1 MDSSD
6 FVHRI
11 AAKEL
16 AKKLPSLA
24 KHDYNTID
32 MLMKEISKK
41 HRITGKALHDIF
53 LRTFRKSPD
62 DWIKSKLSEVGGAGS
77 LQQEVDKFVEWA
89 CGVLHLKNPPKVE
102 LSNDTEEAQTN
113 HHTGGHT
120 DGEDKIW
127 VYAKNRNLVD
137 ILRTTFHELVHVRQG
152 ELNMIK
158 PGSSY
163 PGSPIEAMADMLAGK
178 YIKIYGERHHE
189 IFENSVTEAPL
200 ADYQPLG
207 DFNKP
212 GPFRGPDKKLI
223 PHPVNQLKTQKFL
236 SNSPYDFRLFFSNIS
251 GTGRYSEYGPMKPE
265 AIKQIF
271 TKDADQIINGSADA
285 ITIVYVGNSG
295 DRKVPLT
302 PWVMAHRFGHA
313 IKSGHRRAAGFRM
326 GSKESGA
333 WPDAEEYFFST
344 VNQLLDRA
352 YSAIARGHGVTMK
365 SDLTAAYNSLFNALG
380 TQRSSR
386 SGAISR
392 PNEFLYELFAQYI
405 KDGKITLNP
414 LPTNLGY
421 GRQNWG
427 TPSKYMNLKQD
438 YRDEST
444 RQYEAQGL
452 ADDLS
457 DYFGEVLRSAV
468 GQIYVM

>member
-1 MDSSD
+1 M
-6 FVHRI
+6 R
-11 AAKEL
+11 
-16 AKKLPSLA
+16 
-24 KHDYNTID
+24 Y
-32 MLMKEISKK
+32 
-41 HRITGKALHDIF
+41 
-53 LRTFRKSPD
+53 
-62 DWIKSKLSEVGGAGS
+62 
-77 LQQEVDKFVEWA
+77 
-89 CGVLHLKNPPKVE
+89 
-102 LSNDTEEAQTN
+102 
-113 HHTGGHT
+113 
-120 DGEDKIW
+120 
-127 VYAKNRNLVD
+127 
-137 ILRTTFHELVHVRQG
+137 
-152 ELNMIK
+152 
-158 PGSSY
+158 
-163 PGSPIEAMADMLAGK
+163 
-178 YIKIYGERHHE
+178 HE
-189 IFENSVTEAPL
+189 ITSEAPL

-223 PHPVNQLKTQKFL
+223 PNPVNQLKTQKFL
-236 SNSPYDFRLFFSNIS
+236 SNTPYDFRLFFSNLP
-251 GTGRYSEYGPMKPE
+251 GTGKYRERGPMKPE
-265 AIKQIF
+265 EIKQIF
-271 TKDADQIINGSADA
+271 TKDADQIVNGSADA

-365 SDLTAAYNSLFNALG
+365 SDLKPEYNALFNALG

-427 TPSKYMNLKQD
+427 NPSKYMNLKQD